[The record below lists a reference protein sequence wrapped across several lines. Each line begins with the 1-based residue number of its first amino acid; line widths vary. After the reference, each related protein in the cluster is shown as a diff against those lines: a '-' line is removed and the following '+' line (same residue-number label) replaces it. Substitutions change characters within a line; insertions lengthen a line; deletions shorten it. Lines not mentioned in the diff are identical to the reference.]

1 MSINYEEFEKV
12 VIETDEKNPVTI
24 AVLTA
29 DTVEIG
35 QGYRIRITPKTKNWP
50 LGGNGSLP

>member
-35 QGYRIRITPKTKNWP
+35 QGYRIKITPKTKNYP
-50 LGGNGSLP
+50 FGGNGSLP

>member
-29 DTVEIG
+29 DTVEIE
-35 QGYRIRITPKTKNWP
+35 QGYRIKITPKTKN
-50 LGGNGSLP
+50 

>member
-35 QGYRIRITPKTKNWP
+35 QGYRIRITLKTKN
-50 LGGNGSLP
+50 

>member
-29 DTVEIG
+29 DTVETG
-35 QGYRIRITPKTKNWP
+35 QGYRMRITPKTKN
-50 LGGNGSLP
+50 

>member
-1 MSINYEEFEKV
+1 MSINYEEFEKVVV

-35 QGYRIRITPKTKNWP
+35 QGYRIRITLKTKN
-50 LGGNGSLP
+50 